1 MPNGIKGSTPVVVAS
16 CWVEVNVH
24 AFYPLPSVGGSVL
37 MEDGWALYI
46 KGMTSV
52 ECMFW
57 KICIVF
63 RAVFNK
69 TLILSLDAI

>member
-1 MPNGIKGSTPVVVAS
+1 MPNGIKGSTSVVVAS

-24 AFYPLPSVGGSVL
+24 SLYPLPRVGGSVL

-57 KICIVF
+57 ETYIVLG
-63 RAVFNK
+63 AVFN
-69 TLILSLDAI
+69 TIPILSIDAV